1 MLLPDFQHQTLP
13 DGDGALHFAT
23 SGSGPPLL
31 LLHRFPVSHVAWHAV
46 APLLARSFSVVCPDL
61 PGYGASHKPAGTTD
75 HATYSKR
82 TMAAEILA
90 LMRSLGH
97 DRFAVAGHERGA
109 LVGHRLALDHPDAIG
124 SLVVL
129 DVLPQLDMWE
139 ALAWPFSL

>member
-1 MLLPDFQHQTLP
+1 MSRYSSIRGDGGAYSSPRPADILQPMLLPDFQHQTLP

-31 LLHRFPVSHVAWHAV
+31 LLHGFPVSHVAWHAV

-82 TMAAEILA
+82 TW
-90 LMRSLGH
+90 RR
-97 DRFAVAGHERGA
+97 RF
-109 LVGHRLALDHPDAIG
+109 
-124 SLVVL
+124 
-129 DVLPQLDMWE
+129 
-139 ALAWPFSL
+139 